1 MLARFSISQPN
12 RDNQSSTLQ
21 LDSMT
26 WAGCDHI
33 PIILHAERLKG
44 CSDIYWFAPGDTII
58 ITAHGKAS
66 GVIDAIKQ
74 VDITSL
80 SIDDCNRVID
90 CLFCFTIVL
99 FGGISLKAG
108 SGVGNLFL

>member
-12 RDNQSSTLQ
+12 RDDQSTTLQ
-21 LDSMT
+21 LDTMA

-44 CSDIYWFAPGDTII
+44 CSDIHWFAPGNTII

-66 GVIDAIKQ
+66 GVIDAIKH

-80 SIDDCNRVID
+80 SIDDCNRVVD
-90 CLFCFTIVL
+90 SLFGFTIFL
-99 FGGISLKAG
+99 LGGISLEPNTR
-108 SGVGNLFL
+108 VGYLFL